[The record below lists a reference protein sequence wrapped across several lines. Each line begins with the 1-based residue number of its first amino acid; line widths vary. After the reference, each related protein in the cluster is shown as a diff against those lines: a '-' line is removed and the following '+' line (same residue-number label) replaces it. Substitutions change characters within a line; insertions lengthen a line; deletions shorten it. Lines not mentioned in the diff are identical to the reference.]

1 MGFNYARERLLF
13 EEAWNKLR
21 VEYRKAGMADD
32 AIEEQYRFDLK
43 WFHSRRRYA
52 NHTVPLPD
60 REDEQAWSALINQF
74 PAMPKAFDEYQSGN
88 RYAWI
93 DTIDIPV
100 LAVKLKVLPPD
111 DLELLTLIVMDGY
124 KQAEIARLRGC
135 SKNAVSKKI
144 IRIKRF
150 LK

>member
-1 MGFNYARERLLF
+1 M
-13 EEAWNKLR
+13 
-21 VEYRKAGMADD
+21 
-32 AIEEQYRFDLK
+32 
-43 WFHSRRRYA
+43 
-52 NHTVPLPD
+52 T
-60 REDEQAWSALINQF
+60 
-74 PAMPKAFDEYQSGN
+74 KAFDEYQSGN